1 MNILRN
7 FDKFRKGIELDLENF
22 KIKEHSG
29 ELESTTKTIGT
40 YAKCANRIVG
50 LFKNS
55 NNKFSIFIDE
65 NFYKIDSDFNIEFDK
80 KEKTSILTIKTGN
93 GDSYKLEYINDLE
106 PISTLTYTEEDE
118 DVDFG
123 LWLFNILNSKDRIS
137 ILNKT
142 NEKYKPVNKK

>member
-7 FDKFRKGIELDLENF
+7 FDKFRKGIELNLENF
-22 KIKEHSG
+22 KINEHSD
-29 ELESTTKTIGT
+29 ELKSTTKTIGT
-40 YAKCANRIVG
+40 YAERANRIVG

-55 NNKFSIFIDE
+55 NDKLSLFIDK
-65 NFYKIDSDFNIEFDK
+65 NVYKIDPNFNIEFDK
-80 KEKTSILTIKTGN
+80 KEKKSILTIKAGN
-93 GDSYKLEYINDLE
+93 GDLYKLEYINDLE

-123 LWLFNILNSKDRIS
+123 LWLFNILNSKDRMS
-137 ILNKT
+137 ILSKT